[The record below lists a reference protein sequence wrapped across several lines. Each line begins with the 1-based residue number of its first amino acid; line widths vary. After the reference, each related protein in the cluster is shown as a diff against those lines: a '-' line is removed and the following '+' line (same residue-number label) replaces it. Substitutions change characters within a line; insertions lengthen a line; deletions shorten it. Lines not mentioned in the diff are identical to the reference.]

1 MDAGL
6 RRFFWQPPR
15 THRDVVPDRRVSFLE
30 LFYDLIYVVM
40 IARVAELLHHDITFT
55 SVLNF
60 AILFGLLWVGWHNG
74 TILADAH
81 GRQDLRTRALTFL
94 QMFAITVMA
103 VFAPTADGDGGLGF
117 GVAYLAFLLILVVQ
131 WVAVMRLEWDDPLYG
146 PITRSYTL
154 MMSVI
159 VVGVTISLFVSSS
172 VRMWIWGATVVIFV
186 AGMAFGAL
194 TSKEGPE
201 AGAPMATE
209 SMLERFALF
218 VIIVLGEVVAGV
230 VAGLGAVAELTSTV
244 FFPGFAGLAVGM
256 ALWWTYFDM
265 LSERPPRATVRARF
279 AYNLL
284 QLPLTMA
291 IAGVGAVTVALIEGA
306 IAVDDAANWAFAFF
320 VALAELTVIAIGSLL
335 RDRVAL
341 QEMLGPAVWTGLAVA
356 SLALV
361 LPLLH
366 PAGVILAAVLFLAMC
381 VQWAI
386 SVRGWLR
393 TPEGRDAL
401 AKADPTLAGEGA
413 V

>member
-117 GVAYLAFLLILVVQ
+117 GMAYLAFLLILVVQ
-131 WVAVMRLEWDDPLYG
+131 WVGVMLLERDDPLYG
-146 PITRSYTL
+146 PITRQYTL
-154 MMSVI
+154 MMI
-159 VVGVTISLFVSSS
+159 GLAVVTAGSLFAEPQ
-172 VRMWIWGATVVIFV
+172 VRLWIWGAIVVLFV
-186 AGMAFGAL
+186 GFMAFGAL
-194 TSKEGPE
+194 VAEDTPE

-230 VAGLGAVAELTSTV
+230 VAGLGAVHDLSPNVFLT
-244 FFPGFAGLAVGM
+244 GFAGLAVGM

-265 LSERPPRATVRARF
+265 LSERPPRESVRARF
-279 AYNLL
+279 FYNLL

-306 IAVDDAANWAFAFF
+306 AEVDDAANWAFVFF
-320 VALAELTVIAIGSLL
+320 VALAEITVIAIGSLL
-335 RDRVAL
+335 RDRAKLAAMFRPAAVTGVIVA
-341 QEMLGPAVWTGLAVA
+341 GF
-356 SLALV
+356 ALL

-366 PAGVILAAVLFLAMC
+366 PTGLLLSAILLVAMS
-381 VQWAI
+381 VQWVI
-386 SVRGWLR
+386 CVRGWLR
-393 TPEGRDAL
+393 TPDGQEAL
-401 AKADPTLAGEGA
+401 AGSDASLAREGE